1 LSGRIYC
8 LPFEEET
15 MKKWSTALT
24 ALACLVLWVAPSAA
38 VAAGH
43 RKHHQ
48 RPRGISKT
56 DPNLGSNVIIFTPSM
71 SQAAIQSELDTI
83 STQQVPNQ
91 FGPQRYAIF
100 FEPGTYGSAA
110 DPLDFQVGF
119 YTQVAG
125 LGAEPGDVVIN
136 GTVNVFNQCSGGQC
150 EGTDNFWRSLSDLT
164 LNVDLPSTPPNYAPS
179 SGDPYGAGCQNSAD
193 IWAVSQAAP
202 MRNVIINGN
211 LVLQDYCGG
220 SSPPNNDVS
229 GGYMANDQVSGALDF
244 YGQQQFF
251 VRNSDIGSSS
261 NYVWN
266 MVFMGDNGAPATD
279 FGVAG
284 GQYTN
289 LASSP
294 VSEEEPYLY
303 TSNAGSMRVFVPAV
317 QRDSVG
323 PSYASGSQA
332 GKSVSISRFFVA
344 NPSTPVAQIN
354 AELARGRNLILT
366 PGVYDLSRTIVVRR
380 PDTIVLGLG
389 FATLVP
395 QNGNEAIRTADV
407 PGIKLSGMIFDAGPQ
422 NSPVLLE
429 LGSSHGA
436 SGRAGHARG
445 GAFAKGNNPTL
456 AQDIFFR
463 VGGAEPGKA
472 TVALVVNDSNTIL
485 DDVWAWRADHGAGV
499 GWTDNTSDTGLIVN
513 GNNVRAYGL
522 AVEHFQ
528 KNEVIWNGQ
537 NGEDVFFQNEMPYD
551 PPSLSAWMAS
561 PSIDGYPS
569 FLVSPN
575 VKSFQGYGMGSY
587 SFFDQGVPIY
597 ASQAFTAP
605 DTPGVQLHDLLTV
618 FLNATQGQG
627 GIDSVI
633 DGVGGSSTAA
643 NPDVAV
649 DVTSY
654 P

>member
-1 LSGRIYC
+1 
-8 LPFEEET
+8 
-15 MKKWSTALT
+15 MKKWSTALA
-24 ALACLVLWVAPSAA
+24 ALACLALWVAPSAA
-38 VAAGH
+38 AAAGH
-43 RKHHQ
+43 QRHHQ
-48 RPRGISKT
+48 RPHGISKA
-56 DPNLGSNVIIFTPSM
+56 DANLGSNVIIFNPSM
-71 SQAAIQSELDTI
+71 SQATIQSELDTI
-83 STQQVPNQ
+83 STQQVPSQ
-91 FGPQRYAIF
+91 FGTQRYAIF
-100 FEPGTYGSAA
+100 FEPGTYGSAS

-136 GTVNVFNQCSGGQC
+136 GAINVFNQCAGGQC

-164 LNVDLPSTPPNYAPS
+164 LNVDLPSTPPNYAPD
-179 SGDPYGAGCQNSAD
+179 SGDPYGAGCENSAD

-229 GGYMANDQVSGALDF
+229 GGYMANDEVTGALDF
-244 YGQQQFF
+244 YGQQQYF

-266 MVFMGDNGAPATD
+266 MVFMGVNGAPATD
-279 FGVAG
+279 FGVDG

-289 LASSP
+289 VASSP

-303 TSNAGSMRVFVPAV
+303 TNDTGSMRVFVPAV
-317 QRDSVG
+317 QHNSVG

-332 GKSVSISRFFVA
+332 GKSVPVSRFFVA
-344 NPSTPVAQIN
+344 NPSTPVARIN

-395 QNGNEAIRTADV
+395 QNGNVAMRTADV
-407 PGIKLSGMIFDAGPQ
+407 PGIKLSGVIFDAGPQ
-422 NSPVLLE
+422 NSPALLE

-436 SGRAGHARG
+436 SGRVGHSRG
-445 GAFAKGNNPTL
+445 RAFANANNPTL
-456 AQDIFFR
+456 VQDVFFR

-472 TVALVVNDSNTIL
+472 TVTLIVNDSNTIL

-513 GNNVRAYGL
+513 GNNVSAYGL

-551 PPSLSAWMAS
+551 PPSQASWMAS
-561 PSIDGYPS
+561 PSVDGYPS

-597 ASQAFTAP
+597 ATQAFTAP
-605 DTPGVQLHDLLTV
+605 DTPGVQFHGLLTV

-633 DGVGGSSTAA
+633 DGVGGSSTAG